1 MITETDREIIE
12 TISAKY
18 GAKRVILFGSSLS
31 ADQESSDIDI
41 AVEGID
47 GREFFTFYGELL
59 FALSKPVDV
68 VDLSTRSRFTELIKR
83 EAVRRDDIARAID
96 NLRRGLPSVVKVE
109 LRDDPLVLAKEM
121 AFRLRVE
128 VDARNAI
135 GERIKEGM

>member
-1 MITETDREIIE
+1 LIEEKLRKEDDLRKDRVRLEE
-12 TISAKY
+12 ASVMLERMDPKLEQLNRA
-18 GAKRVILFGSSLS
+18 
-31 ADQESSDIDI
+31 Q
-41 AVEGID
+41 
-47 GREFFTFYGELL
+47 
-59 FALSKPVDV
+59 
-68 VDLSTRSRFTELIKR
+68 ELIKR